1 MMVTFTSLRP
11 CTAVREGCTGC
22 QWPEGG
28 SVKRSPSHSLSPGH
42 CSQAPGP
49 GAADCWPVPQEKAP
63 NGRFAL
69 GVSLGLVE
77 PLRQG
82 LGGCQK
88 S

>member
-1 MMVTFTSLRP
+1 MITFTSLHP

-22 QWPEGG
+22 RWHEGG

-42 CSQAPGP
+42 CSQAPVP

-63 NGRFAL
+63 SGRFAL
-69 GVSLGLVE
+69 GVSLGQGE
-77 PLRQG
+77 PLRPDWGDSQ
-82 LGGCQK
+82 Q